1 MVRARPGIFHQQ
13 RHRSRRGRAEAGAA
27 GRAEKGRDRKN
38 AHPGHRG
45 SFHGR
50 TFGALSIT
58 YPSKYREPFAP
69 LVPGVEFVR
78 LNDVADLEAKF
89 DEQRMRHRAGG
100 DSGRR
105 RNFPVQRRLLD
116 ARRELASQH
125 GAALIADE
133 IQCGLGR
140 TGRAFGYQR
149 HAAAPDIVVVAKALA
164 GGLPL
169 GAILAKES
177 FAEAFAPGL
186 HGSTFGG
193 GPLACAT
200 ALEFLNTVEEEN
212 LLENIRDRGAQ
223 FRAGLEH
230 IAAGFDFVR
239 EIAARA

>member
-1 MVRARPGIFHQQ
+1 LSGAFWTRA
-13 RHRSRRGRAEAGAA
+13 
-27 GRAEKGRDRKN
+27 
-38 AHPGHRG
+38 
-45 SFHGR
+45 
-50 TFGALSIT
+50 
-58 YPSKYREPFAP
+58 
-69 LVPGVEFVR
+69 
-78 LNDVADLEAKF
+78 
-89 DEQRMRHRAGG
+89 
-100 DSGRR
+100 
-105 RNFPVQRRLLD
+105 
-116 ARRELASQH
+116 RELASQH

-140 TGRAFGYQR
+140 TGRPFGYQR

-223 FRAGLEH
+223 LRAGLE
-230 IAAGFDFVR
+230 R
-239 EIAARA
+239 IAARCDFVNEIRGEGLMIGIDLAVEGREYVAAALGRGLIINCTNDHVIRLLPPFIVTERQVQDFLKIFGAVLQETKRPAAIAPQAAEPTVPRLRVAAR